1 MYFISHAWYGWG
13 KRKQVSVSLL
23 YFLNFGQFHSVPL
36 SVEGIFQKWT
46 ETVNGSSQLGKG
58 NTNSE
63 EIVNSN

>member
-1 MYFISHAWYGWG
+1 MHGRVRG

-23 YFLNFGQFHSVPL
+23 YFLNFGQLL